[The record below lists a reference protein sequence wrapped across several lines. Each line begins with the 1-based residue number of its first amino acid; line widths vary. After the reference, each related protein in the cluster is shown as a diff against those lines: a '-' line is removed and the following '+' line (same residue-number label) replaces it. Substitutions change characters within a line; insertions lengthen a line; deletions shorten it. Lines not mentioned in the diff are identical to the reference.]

1 MAFKSYRDA
10 SKDNWGVDDSTTG
23 DPERVK
29 MGPDQIKAGA
39 LQRIAD
45 ATELMAKNYIEMQR
59 ENERLR
65 VDKAMYYRW
74 YQKEQNR
81 NRSLRGVITKLKNKF
96 KQQ

>member
-10 SKDNWGVDDSTTG
+10 SKDNWGVTDNTTS
-23 DPERVK
+23 DPECIHV
-29 MGPDQIKAGA
+29 GTDQIKAGA

-45 ATELMAKNYIEMQR
+45 ATDLMAKNYIEMQR

-74 YQKEQNR
+74 YQKEENR

-96 KQQ
+96 SQK